1 MINFILIIKDMIIL
15 LIDFAVTYFN
25 NRLYFFNLI
34 EMLEI

>member
-15 LIDFAVTYFN
+15 LIDFAVSYFN